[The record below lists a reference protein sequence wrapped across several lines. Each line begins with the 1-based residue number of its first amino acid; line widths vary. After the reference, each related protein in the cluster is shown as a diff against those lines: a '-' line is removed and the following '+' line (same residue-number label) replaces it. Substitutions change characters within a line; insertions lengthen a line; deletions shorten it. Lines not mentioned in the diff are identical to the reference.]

1 MHLSTNCVC
10 VADLSPSANQ
20 IADWNICA
28 VATLQPSLL
37 TDRRSVGVSW
47 VRGIAS
53 NVFKR
58 VAVLVVIRVERGL
71 HVNVLVSA
79 VDKVYI
85 C

>member
-1 MHLSTNCVC
+1 MRLFLKHDSNSQT
-10 VADLSPSANQ
+10 A
-20 IADWNICA
+20 
-28 VATLQPSLL
+28 LQPSLL
-37 TDRRSVGVSW
+37 KDRWSVGVSW

-58 VAVLVVIRVERGL
+58 VAVLVVIRIERGL

-79 VDKVYI
+79 VDKVCI

>member
-1 MHLSTNCVC
+1 M
-10 VADLSPSANQ
+10 
-20 IADWNICA
+20 ADWKIFS

-58 VAVLVVIRVERGL
+58 VAVLAVIRIERGL
-71 HVNVLVSA
+71 HVDVLASA
-79 VDKVYI
+79 VDKVCI